1 MANPMVAFRTYN
13 LGQQYVT
20 GTANFTVQLT
30 GGLTR
35 FGLISSDGGHV
46 WQNPGGGNF
55 NGPVTFSV
63 NPGQP
68 VSSFQV
74 SAGGTPALDS
84 GIVYSFSGTFQGDT
98 VGPANPEILTLA
110 ANPQAIE
117 PGKTSVM
124 LSAIANVACVVDFS
138 IQKENGTIVAQGSVQ
153 TTPRSPTQQAD
164 FVWNGMINGS
174 PAPTGNYVGKAIA
187 QGQVTPGKEA
197 LFTVLPTGET
207 FNPDGRDSGVGESVS
222 PNDTP
227 GQNISPNPMVCSKP
241 PPTKSDLPGDGGSG
255 SEGYWSREI
264 DEAIENWRY
273 TAPIFIYQFQMPLS
287 HLFHHHHQTRAH
299 PNIIFSGL
307 EVLRKGFQ
315 LATP

>member
-98 VGPANPEILTLA
+98 VGPANPEILTLSR
-110 ANPQAIE
+110 
-117 PGKTSVM
+117 K
-124 LSAIANVACVVDFS
+124 
-138 IQKENGTIVAQGSVQ
+138 
-153 TTPRSPTQQAD
+153 
-164 FVWNGMINGS
+164 
-174 PAPTGNYVGKAIA
+174 PASN
-187 QGQVTPGKEA
+187 
-197 LFTVLPTGET
+197 
-207 FNPDGRDSGVGESVS
+207 
-222 PNDTP
+222 
-227 GQNISPNPMVCSKP
+227 
-241 PPTKSDLPGDGGSG
+241 
-255 SEGYWSREI
+255 
-264 DEAIENWRY
+264 
-273 TAPIFIYQFQMPLS
+273 
-287 HLFHHHHQTRAH
+287 
-299 PNIIFSGL
+299 
-307 EVLRKGFQ
+307 
-315 LATP
+315 